1 VRARESVGGEGGEGQ
16 LMFRRL
22 SEQDYYQVLEV
33 SYDASPEEIQ
43 SAYED
48 AREIYSREA
57 LVSVSILSEQ
67 ERRRTFDR
75 IAEAYQTLIAEES
88 RRLYDQSLGI
98 PPRSPARFRVV
109 AERHE
114 PPLVL
119 ATPLNPL
126 DTEALT
132 EAAGP
137 TRSGAAA
144 PAPPEK
150 PFPERRRSPIQL
162 GLTEEA
168 TGEFLR
174 RAREALGLDLSTIS
188 EETKIG
194 GTMLEYIESERIDRL
209 PAPVYLKNF
218 TLQIARCLGLDEEKV
233 ARTYLARIR
242 RLQSNA

>member
-1 VRARESVGGEGGEGQ
+1 
-16 LMFRRL
+16 MFRRL

-67 ERRRTFDR
+67 ERRRTFER

-88 RRLYDQSLGI
+88 RRLYDESLGI
-98 PPRSPARFRVV
+98 PRRPTARSRMAFGRK
-109 AERHE
+109 ET
-114 PPLVL
+114 PLVL
-119 ATPLNPL
+119 SSPLSPL
-126 DTEALT
+126 ETEVLDELEP
-132 EAAGP
+132 EAP
-137 TRSGAAA
+137 SSA
-144 PAPPEK
+144 PSPSPPER
-150 PFPERRRSPIQL
+150 PALEPRRSPVQL

-174 RAREALGLDLSTIS
+174 RAREALGVDLATIS

-194 GTMLEYIESERIDRL
+194 CSMLEYIETERLDRL

-242 RLQSNA
+242 RLQSQG

>member
-1 VRARESVGGEGGEGQ
+1 
-16 LMFRRL
+16 MFRRL

-67 ERRRTFDR
+67 ERRRTFER

-88 RRLYDQSLGI
+88 RRLYDESLGI
-98 PPRSPARFRVV
+98 PRRPTARSWMAF
-109 AERHE
+109 ERKE
-114 PPLVL
+114 TPLVL
-119 ATPLNPL
+119 SSPLSPL
-126 DTEALT
+126 ETEVLDELEP
-132 EAAGP
+132 EAP
-137 TRSGAAA
+137 SSA
-144 PAPPEK
+144 PSPPPPER
-150 PFPERRRSPIQL
+150 PALEPRRSPVQL

-174 RAREALGLDLSTIS
+174 RAREALGVDLATIS

-194 GTMLEYIESERIDRL
+194 CSMLEYIETERLDRL

-218 TLQIARCLGLDEEKV
+218 TLQIARCLGLDDEKV

-242 RLQSNA
+242 RLQSQG

>member
-1 VRARESVGGEGGEGQ
+1 
-16 LMFRRL
+16 MFRRL

-67 ERRRTFDR
+67 ERRRTFER

-88 RRLYDQSLGI
+88 RRLYDESLGI
-98 PPRSPARFRVV
+98 PRRPTARSRMAF
-109 AERHE
+109 ERKE
-114 PPLVL
+114 TPLVL
-119 ATPLNPL
+119 SSPLSPL
-126 DTEALT
+126 ETEVLDELAP
-132 EAAGP
+132 EAP
-137 TRSGAAA
+137 SSA
-144 PAPPEK
+144 PEPPPPER
-150 PFPERRRSPIQL
+150 PAFEPRRSPVQL

-174 RAREALGLDLSTIS
+174 RAREALGVDLATIS

-194 GTMLEYIESERIDRL
+194 CSMLEYIETERLDRL

-242 RLQSNA
+242 RLQSQG

>member
-1 VRARESVGGEGGEGQ
+1 MI
-16 LMFRRL
+16 MFRRL

-33 SYDASPEEIQ
+33 AYDASPEEIQ

-67 ERRRTFDR
+67 ERRRTYER

-88 RRLYDQSLGI
+88 RRLYDESLGI
-98 PPRSPARFRVV
+98 PRRSPSRSRGVM
-109 AERHE
+109 EKHE
-114 PPLVL
+114 PALIL
-119 ATPLNPL
+119 SSSLNPL
-126 DTEALT
+126 DTEALS
-132 EAAGP
+132 EALEEAEP
-137 TRSGAAA
+137 ALPSS
-144 PAPPEK
+144 APPL
-150 PFPERRRSPIQL
+150 PPPERPSPEPRRSPLQL

-174 RAREALGLDLSTIS
+174 LAREALGLDLSIIS

-194 GTMLEYIESERIDRL
+194 CSMLEYIETERLDRL

-233 ARTYLARIR
+233 ARTYLSRIR
-242 RLQSNA
+242 RLQSR

>member
-1 VRARESVGGEGGEGQ
+1 
-16 LMFRRL
+16 MFRRL
-22 SEQDYYQVLEV
+22 SEQDFYQVLEV
-33 SYDASPEEIQ
+33 GYDASPEEIQ

-57 LVSVSILSEQ
+57 LVSVSILSEP
-67 ERRRTFDR
+67 ERRRTYER

-88 RRLYDQSLGI
+88 RRLYDESLGI
-98 PPRSPARFRVV
+98 PRKSPSRSRV
-109 AERHE
+109 APERHE
-114 PPLVL
+114 APAPLIL
-119 ATPLNPL
+119 SSPLNPL

-132 EAAGP
+132 EALNDAGALP
-137 TRSGAAA
+137 LSAPA

-150 PFPERRRSPIQL
+150 LAPEPRRSPLQL

-174 RAREALGLDLSTIS
+174 LSREALGLDLATIS

-194 GTMLEYIESERIDRL
+194 CSMLEYIENERLDRL

-233 ARTYLARIR
+233 ARTYLSRIR
-242 RLQSNA
+242 RLQTRA

>member
-1 VRARESVGGEGGEGQ
+1 
-16 LMFRRL
+16 MFRRL
-22 SEQDYYQVLEV
+22 SEQDFYQVLEV
-33 SYDASPEEIQ
+33 GYDASPEEIQ

-48 AREIYSREA
+48 AREIYSHEA

-67 ERRRTFDR
+67 ERRRTYER

-88 RRLYDQSLGI
+88 RRLYDESLGI
-98 PPRSPARFRVV
+98 PRRTPSRFRVSTERQ
-109 AERHE
+109 ERHE
-114 PPLVL
+114 TPLVL
-119 ATPLNPL
+119 PTPLNPH
-126 DTEALT
+126 DTEVLSAVETAPL
-132 EAAGP
+132 P
-137 TRSGAAA
+137 NSSSV
-144 PAPPEK
+144 PAPPAK
-150 PFPERRRSPIQL
+150 PSLEPRRSPVQL

-174 RAREALGLDLSTIS
+174 NAREALGLDLTTIS

-194 GTMLEYIESERIDRL
+194 CTMLEYIESERLDRL

-242 RLQSNA
+242 RLQSQA